1 MPRPGRTASWNWPR
15 PADRYVGVSETPKSQ
30 RSSWQRTHTCGDL
43 TRANQGQQV
52 VLNGWIENHRHHG
65 QLIFVDLRDRYG
77 VTQIV
82 VDQETQEMA
91 PGLFDLV
98 RRLGQEDVLSVRGR
112 VRERGQ
118 NVNKNRS
125 TGEIEVLALEVT
137 VLTEAEPPPFEVLDD
152 AEANEELRMQYRY
165 LDLRRRPLQEA
176 LVKRARFVTAIRN
189 FLQGQRFIDIE
200 TPILTKSSPEGA
212 RDYLVPSRVHPGKFY
227 ALPQSPQIWK
237 QLCMVAGLDRYY
249 QIARCFRDEDLRA
262 DRQPEFTQ
270 IDLEMSFVEEHD
282 VLDVVEAM
290 VVHGM
295 KEGFGVDLPQPFPRF
310 DFAEAIARYGSDKP
324 DLRFGMLLTD
334 CTELARKSAFGV
346 FSGAV
351 AGGGIVKGLCA
362 KGAAEKYSRKG
373 IDELTAFAQT
383 YGAKGMAWAKVTD
396 KGLEGSIAKFYAG
409 EAGQE
414 LIAHMGAAPGD
425 LLVFVADSS
434 KVVHKALGELRLKLG
449 SALGL
454 RDPKVFRCC
463 WVLNFPM
470 FEYNEDKQR
479 WQFAHNPFS
488 APLDWDV
495 QDFAVDTEKHRSRA
509 YDFVMNGWELGSG
522 SIRIHRPAL
531 QAKVFSFLGIDEATQ
546 RANFG
551 YVLDAYKYG
560 APPHGG
566 IALGVDRLVALA
578 LGREGIRDVIA
589 FPKTATAYDLLSEA
603 PSFVSDEQMHELQI
617 ASTAKKDTAGG
628 A

>member
-1 MPRPGRTASWNWPR
+1 M
-15 PADRYVGVSETPKSQ
+15 SETPKSQ

-43 TRANQGQQV
+43 TTANLDQEV

-82 VDQETQEMA
+82 VDQETAGMA
-91 PGLFDLV
+91 EGLFDLV

-112 VRERGQ
+112 VRARGQ

-125 TGEIEVLALEVT
+125 TGEIELLALAVT
-137 VLTEAEPPPFEVLDD
+137 VFSEAEPPPFEVLD
-152 AEANEELRMQYRY
+152 AVEANEELRMQYRY

-189 FLQGQRFIDIE
+189 YLQEQRFVDIE

-282 VLDVVEAM
+282 VLDMVEGM

-295 KEGFGVDLPQPFPRF
+295 REGFGVELPQPFPRF
-310 DFAEAIARYGSDKP
+310 DFAQAMALYGSDKP
-324 DLRFGMLLTD
+324 DLRFEMLLID
-334 CTELARKSAFGV
+334 CTELAAKSAFKV

-351 AGGGIVKGLCA
+351 EAGGIVKGLCA
-362 KGAAEKYSRKG
+362 KGAAEKFSRKG
-373 IDELTAFAQT
+373 IDELTAFVQQF
-383 YGAKGMAWAKVTD
+383 GAKGLAWAKITD
-396 KGLEGSIAKFYAG
+396 KGVEGSIARFYEGDAG
-409 EAGQE
+409 KE
-414 LIAHMGAAPGD
+414 LIAHMGAQPGD
-425 LLVFVADSS
+425 LLLFGADQA
-434 KVVHKALGELRLKLG
+434 KIVHKALGEVRLKVG

-454 RDPKVFRCC
+454 RDPRQFRCC

-470 FEYNEDKQR
+470 FEWNEDKQR

-488 APLDWDV
+488 APVDWDV
-495 QDFAVDTEKHRSRA
+495 QDFTAEPAKHRSRA

-531 QAKVFSFLGIDEATQ
+531 QAKVFDFLGITAEQQ

-551 YVLDAYKYG
+551 YVLDAYRYG

-566 IALGVDRLVALA
+566 IALGVDRFVALA

-589 FPKTATAYDLLSEA
+589 FPKTSTAFDLLSEA
-603 PSFVSDEQMHELQI
+603 PSHVSDEQLAELQI
-617 ASTAKKDTAGG
+617 SSTAPKDEAD
-628 A
+628 AS